1 VKVSRRIRLS
11 GPAAALA
18 AGLAVTVL
26 TSCST
31 LTGVVSPADARHDAG
46 DKSLTGPVDCRKARC
61 VALTFDGGPSKPT
74 PKLLD
79 LLKKERVKATFF
91 LQGKGHSD
99 TYPATITRMAKEGH
113 EIGNHTWSHKNLTEL
128 TPKQISAE
136 IEPVQK
142 DIEKATGKAPTLMRP
157 PRGRTDDDVS
167 EVMKKLGLAQIL
179 WSVTAKDYR
188 TTDTERIKKR
198 VLDQTERDGIILLH
212 ERYAGTIPAVADIIP
227 ALRKRGYT
235 LVTVSELMSPAS
247 PRPGTVYRP

>member
-1 VKVSRRIRLS
+1 MTRRIPLGRA
-11 GPAAALA
+11 AAALA

-26 TSCST
+26 ASCSS
-31 LTGVVSPADARHDAG
+31 LTGVVSPADACHDAG
-46 DKSLTGPVDCRKARC
+46 ADKSVSGPVDCRKARC

-79 LLKKERVKATFF
+79 LLKKDKVKATFF

-128 TPKQISAE
+128 TPKEISAE

-142 DIEKATGKAPTLMRP
+142 DIKKATGKAPTLMRP
-157 PRGRTDDDVS
+157 PQGRTDDDVS
-167 EVMKKLGLAQIL
+167 KVMKKLGLAQIL
-179 WSVTAKDYR
+179 WSVTAKDYQ
-188 TTDTERIKKR
+188 TTDTELIRKR

-212 ERYAGTIPAVADIIP
+212 ERYAGTIPAVAEVIP

-235 LVTVSELMSPAS
+235 LVTVSELLSPAT
-247 PRPGTVYRP
+247 PWPGTVYRP